1 MLEIKPFE
9 ELRFTDDFMFKS
21 VLTQKENKPILIRML
36 TTILGIEVIDIEYV
50 NTEVSIQRHYMN

>member
-9 ELRFTDDFMFKS
+9 KLRFTDDFMFKS